1 LLFLTLPK
9 ALLINSFF
17 DKYIFQSVK
26 MRRVVPDA
34 FHFSAAF
41 GREVLEFERQRDD
54 SEGFGI

>member
-1 LLFLTLPK
+1 LTLPK

-41 GREVLEFERQRDD
+41 GREVLEFER
-54 SEGFGI
+54 